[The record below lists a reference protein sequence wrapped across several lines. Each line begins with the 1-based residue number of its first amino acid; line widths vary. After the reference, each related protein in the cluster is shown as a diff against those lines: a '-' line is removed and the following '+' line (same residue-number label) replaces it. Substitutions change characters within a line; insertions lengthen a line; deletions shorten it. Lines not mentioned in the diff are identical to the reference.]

1 MSKYLLVLLALFS
14 LNVSGQQYPNPK
26 FGAVTKEEL
35 SQKIFPIDSAADA
48 VVLYEKG
55 TVNFFY
61 KDNSTGF
68 YIETE
73 VHVRKKILKS
83 TALSLGVVV
92 IPYYMGSVGA
102 EEQIVDLK
110 ASTYNIENGQIV
122 KNEVDSKSTFTEKI
136 QDKYYQKKLT
146 FPNVKEGSVIEYK
159 YLIRSPLAVRDKPK
173 TWYFQGSIPTLW
185 SELVVTIPSHFYYQ
199 MIVGGYLPLFV
210 SEQEKVSVGMGHSQ
224 LDTDGVK
231 YRVVIK
237 DAPAF
242 KNEPYITTAE
252 DYLSKVDFELS
263 QVSIPNQSVKSYSVS
278 WEDLDKTLLESDNWG
293 MRLRRSNYLKEA
305 VEQLKNETDMNER
318 LAKAHSFMTG
328 RFKWNGNTGLWLRE
342 DLKKVYDN
350 KTGSASEL
358 NMCMLT
364 LLRELDFKAHPVILS
379 TRENGK
385 INPAFPLIDRF
396 DYTLV
401 MVELND
407 EKIFIDITDELLKP
421 GSIPEGC
428 LNHIARLVKPGGGEI
443 IEIIDKDKYKELESF
458 TIRIDAEN
466 NKVSGN
472 YSNFG
477 SGHYARDLRA
487 SYVAAGEEKFKKE
500 LSESANKRLTVSNIE
515 LADFKDKFKNTTIKF
530 DFEVDEE
537 PVNPDVWYID
547 PMFFGKIEKN
557 PFLKKER
564 EFPVDFGHL
573 TEQTVMGTYIIP
585 EGFVVDELPK
595 SLGLSLPDGGGKFT
609 YICSQAD
616 GKVQLVSKLII
627 SKAMFYAEN
636 YHELKD
642 FYQRIVQKHAEQII
656 LKKKI

>member
-35 SQKIFPIDSAADA
+35 SQKTFPIDSAADA

-83 TALSLGVVV
+83 SALSLGVVV

-185 SELVVTIPSHFYYQ
+185 SELVMTIPSHFYYQ

-242 KNEPYITTAE
+242 KNEPYITTSE

-263 QVSIPNQSVKSYSVS
+263 QVSIPGQSVKSYSVS

-305 VEQLKNETDMNER
+305 VEQLKTVPDMNER

-396 DYTLV
+396 DYTMV

-421 GSIPEGC
+421 GSIPEDC

-487 SYVAAGEEKFKKE
+487 SYMAVGEEKFKKE

-573 TEQTVMGTYIIP
+573 TEQTVMGTYVIP

>member
-83 TALSLGVVV
+83 SALSLGVVV

-185 SELVVTIPSHFYYQ
+185 SELVMTIPSHFYYQ

-242 KNEPYITTAE
+242 KNEPYITTSE

-263 QVSIPNQSVKSYSVS
+263 QVSIPGQSVKSYSVS

-305 VEQLKNETDMNER
+305 VEQLKTVPDMNER

-396 DYTLV
+396 DYTMV

-421 GSIPEGC
+421 GSIPEDC

-458 TIRIDAEN
+458 TISIDAEN

-487 SYVAAGEEKFKKE
+487 SYMAVGEEKFKKE

-573 TEQTVMGTYIIP
+573 TEQTVMGTYVIP

>member
-83 TALSLGVVV
+83 SALSLGVVV

-185 SELVVTIPSHFYYQ
+185 SELVMTIPSHFYYQ

-242 KNEPYITTAE
+242 KNEPYITTSE

-263 QVSIPNQSVKSYSVS
+263 QVSIPGQSVKSYSVS

-305 VEQLKNETDMNER
+305 VEQLKTVPDMNER

-396 DYTLV
+396 DYTMV

-421 GSIPEGC
+421 GSIPEDC

-487 SYVAAGEEKFKKE
+487 SYMAVGEEKFKKE

-573 TEQTVMGTYIIP
+573 TEQTVMGTYVIP